1 MIFFKKHF
9 WFLFTHFVIFKLTKI
24 STPRY
29 ILLYWLCPGQTNS
42 LLKSTFWFPV
52 VKSAGVLSWPSLN
65 LCLNSTPGDERE
77 REREGDRWLVR
88 AVSRATDA
96 PDQLSNARERARAFY
111 VHARLGCS
119 QDEAGENVWALV
131 FGRRSPGKM
140 SVMTPY
146 RETRS

>member
-1 MIFFKKHF
+1 MIFFKNIF
-9 WFLFTHFVIFKLTKI
+9 GFYSLILLFLVNKN
-24 STPRY
+24 
-29 ILLYWLCPGQTNS
+29 LLYWLCPGQTNS

-65 LCLNSTPGDERE
+65 LCLNSTPGDE

>member
-1 MIFFKKHF
+1 MIFLKNIFGF
-9 WFLFTHFVIFKLTKI
+9 YSLILLFLVNKSPHLVIFYCIDSVLDK
-24 STPRY
+24 
-29 ILLYWLCPGQTNS
+29 QT
-42 LLKSTFWFPV
+42 
-52 VKSAGVLSWPSLN
+52 A
-65 LCLNSTPGDERE
+65 CLNPPFGFLLWSQRACSADPLWTSAWTVHLGM